1 MVLWFVCLLL
11 FTMCLFYANVLW
23 CVCCCWQC
31 IVCRLLMVLWGVHC
45 VLVCCML
52 MVLWWACSC
61 YLLYALGGSLV
72 CCLFTQWLF
81 ALCWWF
87 FCVFVVVVY
96 CVLIRRMLMV
106 FLCVCSYSCC
116 SCLLCSCSLYA
127 NGLLGWLFVVGC
139 VHCLCSNGMLAL
151 FLLIEYRL
159 YCIQMVRDFLELR
172 FLSIWKQ
179 STHKDSMTLQCII
192 QLKFGLWIS
201 NFYIL
206 SACSCGK
213 EPVVNRRG

>member
-1 MVLWFVCLLL
+1 MVLSFVCLLL

-87 FCVFVVVVY
+87 FGVFVVVVY

-106 FLCVCSYSCC
+106 FCVFVLILVVLVYCVLIRCMLMVFWDDFLLLAVCIVCVLMVCWRC
-116 SCLLCSCSLYA
+116 SCWLNTDCIVYRWSVIFWNWGFFLSENNSHIKIA
-127 NGLLGWLFVVGC
+127 WLF
-139 VHCLCSNGMLAL
+139 SAL
-151 FLLIEYRL
+151 YNWNLGFEFQISTYLVLIPA
-159 YCIQMVRDFLELR
+159 VRNQ
-172 FLSIWKQ
+172 W
-179 STHKDSMTLQCII
+179 
-192 QLKFGLWIS
+192 
-201 NFYIL
+201 
-206 SACSCGK
+206 
-213 EPVVNRRG
+213 